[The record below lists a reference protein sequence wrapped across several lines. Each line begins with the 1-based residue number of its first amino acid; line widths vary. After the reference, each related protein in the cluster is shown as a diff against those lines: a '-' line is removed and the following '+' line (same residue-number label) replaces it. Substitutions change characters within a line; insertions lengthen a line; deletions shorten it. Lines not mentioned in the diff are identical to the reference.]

1 MLLGKSKLENVNI
14 SFWRSWL
21 VPQVDVFLSCL
32 FAGMLID
39 MPYSI
44 LKHLS
49 HIVSL
54 LLTGCLNG
62 GGQIKPKPGESAKDL
77 IQSLELKYMENVSL
91 GFRLYAH

>member
-1 MLLGKSKLENVNI
+1 
-14 SFWRSWL
+14 
-21 VPQVDVFLSCL
+21 
-32 FAGMLID
+32 MLID

-62 GGQIKPKPGESAKDL
+62 GGQIKPKAGESAKDL